1 MSNRSFAFQ
10 LGMAIVIGLPLL
22 TTGCVKR
29 QLDKMNER
37 EGSVYDE
44 YDGDKYEED
53 LVTVKAD
60 EVEDQGDSVA
70 PATLQAI
77 QDTISNVYERD
88 FGRCLQ
94 QDMDAYENRWMAG
107 NFSVEFTINTD
118 GKVIAAS
125 VLEMD
130 IKERKSAK
138 GQKEMREAK
147 IFPSCVEESVY
158 KWEFDPPPEVQYTH
172 TYTGKVGEA
181 F

>member
-1 MSNRSFAFQ
+1 
-10 LGMAIVIGLPLL
+10 MALAVGLPLL

-29 QLDKMNER
+29 QLDKMDQR
-37 EGSVYDE
+37 EGDVYSE
-44 YDGDKYEED
+44 YDGKKYEED

-60 EVEDQGDSVA
+60 EVEDQGDSVS

-94 QDMDAYENRWMAG
+94 QDMDAYENRWIAG
-107 NFSVEFTINTD
+107 TFSVEFTINTE
-118 GKVIAAS
+118 GKVTSAS
-125 VLEMD
+125 VLEAD
-130 IKERKSAK
+130 IKEQKTAK
-138 GQKEMREAK
+138 GKEARKAK

-158 KWEFDPPPEVQYTH
+158 KWEFEPAPEVEYTH